1 VALKHNILKMYFL
14 KGVNCFMIVMPIIVI
29 FFQENNLTIT
39 EIMILQAVYS
49 LTIAML
55 EIPSGFLADSFGR
68 RNSIFI
74 STVFSFIGYI
84 ILSTYVGFNQYLIAE
99 ILLGIGASL
108 ISGADSAIIY
118 DTLLELND
126 KNSYTKI
133 EGKNYAIGNFSEAI
147 AGLLGGYLAIASISL
162 GLYLPMYIQTFVV
175 MLSIPIAYSL
185 VEPKRTFK
193 IAKSLKSILI
203 IVQDTLITNK
213 KLKWYIIYSS
223 AIGLTTLSIAWF
235 VQPFL
240 STIDMPLIYFGIIW
254 AALNIIA
261 GITSYYSYLIN
272 NRNLLIIISLSITI
286 SLISLGF
293 NISLIGL
300 IFISSIYL
308 LRGIITPHMRN
319 LININTTSE
328 RRATVM
334 SLRSFMIRLSFSLT
348 IPILGYI
355 TDIYSINYVFFSL
368 AAITG
373 ITSLLAAYKLSYK

>member
-1 VALKHNILKMYFL
+1 MNRYTKIKRVEK
-14 KGVNCFMIVMPIIVI
+14 
-29 FFQENNLTIT
+29 ENDLTIT

-108 ISGADSAIIY
+108 ISGADSALIY
-118 DTLLELND
+118 DTLLDLND

-193 IAKSLKSILI
+193 IGKSLKSIII

-240 STIDMPLIYFGIIW
+240 STIEMPLIYFGIIW

-286 SLISLGF
+286 SLICLGF

-348 IPILGYI
+348 VSILGYI